1 MSAIELLL
9 RSSADTLL
17 GPQDPLKSEIIDAMK
32 TISVAVS
39 SEDYDEFRREAK
51 RQNRS
56 IAQLIREAMADYRTQ
71 KLSKKTP
78 LTELPVLAGHR
89 ARTSLPEREELYDG

>member
-1 MSAIELLL
+1 MIA
-9 RSSADTLL
+9 
-17 GPQDPLKSEIIDAMK
+17 AMK
-32 TISVAVS
+32 TISIAVS
-39 SEDYDEFRREAK
+39 IEDYEEFRREAK

-89 ARTSLPEREELYDG
+89 ARSVLPERDELYDEVFSSTRS